1 MEEKLLNKIRE
12 KEQEVLCEKEKTAQ
26 MYKEMESAAVA
37 MHRLLGKIERL
48 EQNMTEERTRSK
60 HETRGLREEIVLEIL
75 ERERC
80 TCMEREVAEA
90 KTRAA
95 TFTAEIE
102 RLEQSLVEEK
112 QLAKSL
118 QGRWTQADMMTLSA

>member
-60 HETRGLREEIVLEIL
+60 HETRGLREEIVSREGEVHLHG
-75 ERERC
+75 ERG
-80 TCMEREVAEA
+80 
-90 KTRAA
+90 
-95 TFTAEIE
+95 
-102 RLEQSLVEEK
+102 
-112 QLAKSL
+112 
-118 QGRWTQADMMTLSA
+118 GRGQDSGCNIHS